1 MVQFREIVGIAF
13 HRGGQ
18 ETMQQPDNMNT
29 NMNNMVVNVGQIPIA
44 ARNQFPWLARAIYF
58 MPLGL
63 TLSLI
68 WILLAWIIAVTIIGL
83 PLAQTMFL
91 RTNQVMTLQRIR

>member
-1 MVQFREIVGIAF
+1 MVQFRKIDGIEF

-18 ETMQQPDNMNT
+18 ETMQQPDNMN
-29 NMNNMVVNVGQIPIA
+29 NMVVNVGQIPVA
-44 ARNQFPWLARAIYF
+44 ARNQFPWLTRAIYF

-83 PLAQTMFL
+83 PLAQSMFL
-91 RTNQVMTLQRIR
+91 RTNQVMTLQRVK